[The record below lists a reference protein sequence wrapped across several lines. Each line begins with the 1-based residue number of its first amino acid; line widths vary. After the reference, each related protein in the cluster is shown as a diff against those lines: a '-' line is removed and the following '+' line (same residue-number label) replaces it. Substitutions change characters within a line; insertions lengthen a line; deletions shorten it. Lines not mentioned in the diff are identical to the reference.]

1 MGHGT
6 FVYFLVFPSSHM
18 VRHLS
23 GPLLA
28 HLGSYLL
35 LPWRRS
41 RNPGMGQRQD
51 FQTLTSGLMCCT
63 LKAGVQLLDPVSL
76 WSSPAWCHSPLF
88 CCKKLGEDGSGCL
101 FCCKKLGEDGSG
113 SPAQGGLVWL
123 KCRGSVLGSRG
134 GCCGQ
139 RCPRSCP

>member
-6 FVYFLVFPSSHM
+6 FVHFLVFSSNHTL
-18 VRHLS
+18 RHPS
-23 GPLLA
+23 GPLLV

-35 LPWRRS
+35 LPRRRS
-41 RNPGMGQRQD
+41 RNAGMGQRQD

-63 LKAGVQLLDPVSL
+63 LKAGIQLLDPVSL

-88 CCKKLGEDGSGCL
+88 CCKKLGEDGSG
-101 FCCKKLGEDGSG
+101 

-123 KCRGSVLGSRG
+123 KPRGSVLGSRG
-134 GCCGQ
+134 GCYGQ
-139 RCPRSCP
+139 HCPQSCLQR

>member
-6 FVYFLVFPSSHM
+6 FVHFLVFPSSHM
-18 VRHLS
+18 VRHPS

-88 CCKKLGEDGSGCL
+88 CCKKLGEDGSGSL
-101 FCCKKLGEDGSG
+101 
-113 SPAQGGLVWL
+113 AQGGLVWL
-123 KCRGSVLGSRG
+123 KPRGSVLGSRG